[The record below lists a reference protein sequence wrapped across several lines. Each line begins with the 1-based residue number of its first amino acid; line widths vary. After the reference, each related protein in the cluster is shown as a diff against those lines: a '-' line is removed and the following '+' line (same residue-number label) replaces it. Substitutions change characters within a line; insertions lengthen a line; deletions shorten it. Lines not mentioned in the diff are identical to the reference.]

1 MYLERSEV
9 IRKHISSAYK
19 VLDLMCE
26 KESKRAEGVNEVR
39 QYLMFVSLYDD
50 FQKALYEIYDRKNMY
65 FAL

>member
-26 KESKRAEGVNEVR
+26 KESKRPEGVNEVR
-39 QYLMFVSLYDD
+39 KYLVLVSFNDY
-50 FQKALYEIYDRKNMY
+50 FQRAL
-65 FAL
+65 